1 MMVLNLIRFWRSL
14 TKKDSVKSARYE
26 IPITFFSTF
35 TLVLERF
42 FLKET
47 GSGFFGSDPV
57 IWPIRIRTQ
66 KKKSDP
72 DSGEKNPPGPKH

>member
-14 TKKDSVKSARYE
+14 TKKHSVKSARYE

-42 FLKET
+42 FSQRNRVRIFRI
-47 GSGFFGSDPV
+47 GSGFLADL
-57 IWPIRIRTQ
+57 
-66 KKKSDP
+66 DP
-72 DSGEKNPPGPKH
+72 DSEKKV